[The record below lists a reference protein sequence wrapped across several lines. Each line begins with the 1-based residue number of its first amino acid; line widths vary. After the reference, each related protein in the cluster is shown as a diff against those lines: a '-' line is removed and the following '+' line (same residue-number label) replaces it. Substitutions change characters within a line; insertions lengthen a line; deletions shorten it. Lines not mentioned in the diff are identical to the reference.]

1 MCALVCDQRELQQG
15 AFLVLCVRCGP
26 AGLGDAEQ
34 QHVMNKI
41 QDKRLANKMLA
52 FLRYAHI

>member
-1 MCALVCDQRELQQG
+1 LQQG

-26 AGLGDAEQ
+26 GGLSDAEQ

-41 QDKRLANKMLA
+41 QDKRLANKMHAL
-52 FLRYAHI
+52 LRYGHI